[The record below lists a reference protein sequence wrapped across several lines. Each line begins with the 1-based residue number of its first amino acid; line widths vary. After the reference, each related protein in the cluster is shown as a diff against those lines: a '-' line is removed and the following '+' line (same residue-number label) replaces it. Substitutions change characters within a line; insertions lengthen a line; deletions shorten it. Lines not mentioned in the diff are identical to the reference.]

1 MQDGRTDGR
10 TDDGVRV
17 KRVNNDDANAHSVR
31 RVRHANQRR
40 EEGGKQGG
48 GDDRARRHRPRL
60 ETSNV
65 VSVLLS
71 VPVISSHLGLF
82 LPLLRYRV
90 SVIAEKGFTAPHDT
104 DSQFSLYQ
112 HAGLSLT
119 RRSSGPASWQII
131 SRSKRDANGEP
142 ILHRIAAY
150 NARHSVRTTP
160 RWSHRPTE
168 RR

>member
-1 MQDGRTDGR
+1 MRMRTPLGGFVTR
-10 TDDGVRV
+10 TNEG
-17 KRVNNDDANAHSVR
+17 KRD
-31 RVRHANQRR
+31 R
-40 EEGGKQGG
+40 EAG

-65 VSVLLS
+65 ASVLLY

-82 LPLLRYRV
+82 LSLYTRYRV
-90 SVIAEKGFTAPHDT
+90 SIFVEKGFTAPHDT

-142 ILHRIAAY
+142 ILHRVAAY